1 MDVVGGRATAPILTP
16 VQNLHD
22 VDLPQWLHKLSHSLQ
37 SQCGVNSHWVNMSS
51 GVKFAFLLVV

>member
-1 MDVVGGRATAPILTP
+1 MDVVGGGEETAPILTP

-37 SQCGVNSHWVNMSS
+37 SQCGINSPWVNTSTDS
-51 GVKFAFLLVV
+51 LITLV